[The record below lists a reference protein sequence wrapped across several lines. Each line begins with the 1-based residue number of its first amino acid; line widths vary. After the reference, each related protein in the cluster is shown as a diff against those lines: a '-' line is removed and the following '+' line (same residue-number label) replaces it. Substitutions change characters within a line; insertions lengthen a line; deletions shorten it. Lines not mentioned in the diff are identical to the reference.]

1 MMKINGFNGTNTQ
14 IGAMGMAQAN
24 DSVSKNI
31 QNQIANAQQKLQDL
45 SSNEELSKED
55 KMKKRQ
61 KKQQKK
67 TNHNQKIKQHQKE
80 QRKKQ
85 QRKTASLS
93 HC

>member
-45 SSNEELSKED
+45 SSNEELSLED
-55 KMKKRQ
+55 SFALYHKGMDLLKKCSSTIDQVEKKMLVLDGEGE
-61 KKQQKK
+61 
-67 TNHNQKIKQHQKE
+67 THE
-80 QRKKQ
+80 FEM
-85 QRKTASLS
+85 
-93 HC
+93 